1 MPFFRSK
8 WQQYLWPIRLC
19 YWFFNAAFQ
28 FKFEFLAT
36 EKFKLFKWFN
46 DIKFGSFALKQ
57 FSTRSSSILVST
69 MIHFFHN
76 SKLTSLWHENILKY
90 THFHL
95 TATMIHELGRV
106 SSELFELFFYLVA
119 LHNNVCLLLVRWN
132 EAHCFLF
139 KAFFHQHLTQ
149 RIFSFYNNELCQL
162 NQKLKRKKK
171 INSFDDIKHNSWCP
185 LSKSTDEWK
194 VHSLKVIFSFLVM
207 S

>member
-1 MPFFRSK
+1 MSKKFIIYTVEKVFVLYKKGHNQKKNCAFFRSK

-46 DIKFGSFALKQ
+46 GIKFGSFALKQ

-139 KAFFHQHLTQ
+139 KAFFINIWHSA
-149 RIFSFYNNELCQL
+149 FSRFTTMNCVSWTKSWRE
-162 NQKLKRKKK
+162 KKR
-171 INSFDDIKHNSWCP
+171 
-185 LSKSTDEWK
+185 ST
-194 VHSLKVIFSFLVM
+194 VLM
-207 S
+207 T